1 MEKIDLVYVL
11 GSGSNWQNNEI
22 RFSLRSVAENL
33 KGIGNIYVIGE
44 KPDWMQNVIHIM
56 WPDEFGPGNADGN
69 IIRKVLRACKEEGLS
84 EQFLFINDDHL
95 VLKPIEASDVPYI
108 HKGDMNT
115 FPENYFKR
123 DYWRTRLMRTRDVLN
138 FKELP
143 CLHYDC
149 HVPILFNKTI
159 FPEVMAQ
166 FDYGIKP
173 GYTMKSLYANS
184 ISEDIEPVLLDGQK
198 KTVFRHFTKEELN
211 ERLADCTFM
220 SFNDSGLNVNLK
232 LWLAERFETQS
243 AFEKDD
249 YSDIYCD
256 VSKALKTPDD
266 MELIKQTFL
275 KHGREKNLK
284 AMIIQHG
291 YTYEMHQKVLFKLK
305 RFLT

>member
-1 MEKIDLVYVL
+1 MEKTDVVYVL

-22 RFSLRSVAENL
+22 RFSLRSIVENL
-33 KGIGNIYVIGE
+33 KGLGNVYVIGE

-69 IIRKVLRACKEEGLS
+69 IIRKVLRACKEESLS

-95 VLKPIEASDVPYI
+95 ILKPIEASEVPYI

-115 FPENYFKR
+115 FPEIYFKR
-123 DYWRTRLMRTRDVLN
+123 DYWRTRLKRTRDVLN

-149 HVPILFNKTI
+149 HVPILFDKNV
-159 FPEVMAQ
+159 FPEVMSQ

-184 ISEDIEPVLLDGQK
+184 VSNDIDPVLLDGQK
-198 KTVFRHFTKEELN
+198 MTVFKHFNKEELN
-211 ERLADCTFM
+211 KRLEHCTFM
-220 SFNDSGLNVNLK
+220 SFNDAGLNLELK
-232 LWLAERFETQS
+232 LWLIERFGSQS
-243 AFEKDD
+243 SFEKND
-249 YSDIYCD
+249 YSDMYFDI
-256 VSKALKTPDD
+256 SKALKTPED
-266 MELIKQTFL
+266 MDLIRDTFL

-291 YTYEMHQKVLFKLK
+291 YNPQMHERILFKLK
-305 RFLT
+305 RFLL